1 MSKSRR
7 SVKMKMAMDGGETVL
22 SSYRYM
28 TENNVMMK
36 DRNYC
41 TVLEKR
47 MNELEF
53 SNDSIIE
60 DT

>member
-7 SVKMKMAMDGGETVL
+7 SVKMKMAMDSGERVL
-22 SSYRYM
+22 SLYRYM
-28 TENNVMMK
+28 TENNMMMEDK
-36 DRNYC
+36 NC
-41 TVLEKR
+41 STVLAKR

-60 DT
+60 DA